1 MTRKNQTRIHRD
13 LDQRTLTIERRF
25 NAPRS
30 RVWRAYTEPKLLD
43 QWWAPNPWKSET
55 KRMDFRV
62 GGHWLY
68 AMKGPEGEVHYGR
81 MDFSA
86 IEPEDRY
93 VAKDVFADATGK
105 AIADMPQQTFVTTF
119 TDEGSTTEVVVVVE
133 YDSVED
139 LQKVVEMGMEEGITM
154 GQDQLEEL
162 LRQSNFG

>member
-1 MTRKNQTRIHRD
+1 MVTRTDVQGRVRIPSIRPRIIPPFAETPD
-13 LDQRTLTIERRF
+13 PQR
-25 NAPRS
+25 
-30 RVWRAYTEPKLLD
+30 RA
-43 QWWAPNPWKSET
+43 S
-55 KRMDFRV
+55 
-62 GGHWLY
+62 GG
-68 AMKGPEGEVHYGR
+68 A
-81 MDFSA
+81 A